1 MRLNIRRPAHRSAA
15 LLVILVA
22 ALLGAGCGPTSG
34 SAPAAAPA
42 KPSGAAAPAPASGA
56 PAAPAAST
64 SGAAAG
70 SSASGAAPAAG
81 ATPPAATGL
90 APMPPPLSPPQTIT
104 YGTSANVNSAGVYV
118 GIERG
123 YFRELGL
130 AIEIIPF
137 NGAAEMFQPLAASQL
152 DMGTADTGAGIFNAL
167 ARGLPLRFVADS
179 NHVEPGHSPT
189 AWIIRKD
196 VWDSGA
202 FRDLPDFRGK
212 RLSGSARGSSVDS
225 YAHRTLALA
234 GLTPADVDLQYV
246 SFPDVMP
253 AFANQA
259 LDAAILIEP
268 FATAAGEQ
276 GLGVRWKGVADLL
289 GPSHG
294 TFIIFAPSF
303 ATQRQEAGRRFLI
316 AYLRGV
322 RDYLDAFGQGKDQD
336 AIIGI
341 LTKYTSIKDPAVFK
355 KIVVPAMDPN
365 GQTLTDSVKAQ
376 QQWYVENGFVPTAVN
391 VDEFFDSSY
400 ADYAVSVL
408 GRR

>member
-1 MRLNIRRPAHRSAA
+1 M
-15 LLVILVA
+15 
-22 ALLGAGCGPTSG
+22 
-34 SAPAAAPA
+34 
-42 KPSGAAAPAPASGA
+42 
-56 PAAPAAST
+56 
-64 SGAAAG
+64 
-70 SSASGAAPAAG
+70 
-81 ATPPAATGL
+81 PPA
-90 APMPPPLSPPQTIT
+90 LSPPQTIT

-130 AIEIIPF
+130 DVEIVPF
-137 NGAAEMFQPLAASQL
+137 SGAAEMFQPLAASQL
-152 DMGTADTGAGIFNAL
+152 DLGSADTGAGIFNAL

-189 AWIIRKD
+189 AWVIRKD
-196 VWDSGA
+196 LWDSGG

-212 RLSGSARGSSVDS
+212 RLSGSARGSSIDS
-225 YAHRTLALA
+225 YAQRTLALA
-234 GLTPADVDLQYV
+234 GMTPADVDLQYV
-246 SFPDVMP
+246 TFPDVMP

-276 GLGVRWKGVADLL
+276 GLGVRWKGMADLL

-322 RDYLDAFGQGKDQD
+322 RDYLDAFDQGKDQD
-336 AIIGI
+336 EIIGV
-341 LTKYTSIKDPAVFK
+341 LTKYTTIKDPAVFK

-365 GQTLTDSVKAQ
+365 GQMLVQSVKEQ
-376 QQWYVENGFVPTAVN
+376 QQWYVEHGFVPTPVN
-391 VDEFFDSSY
+391 VDEYFDPSY
-400 ADYAVSVL
+400 AEYAVSII

>member
-1 MRLNIRRPAHRSAA
+1 M
-15 LLVILVA
+15 
-22 ALLGAGCGPTSG
+22 
-34 SAPAAAPA
+34 
-42 KPSGAAAPAPASGA
+42 
-56 PAAPAAST
+56 
-64 SGAAAG
+64 
-70 SSASGAAPAAG
+70 
-81 ATPPAATGL
+81 
-90 APMPPPLSPPQTIT
+90 
-104 YGTSANVNSAGVYV
+104 
-118 GIERG
+118 ERG

-130 AIEIIPF
+130 EIEIIPF

-189 AWIIRKD
+189 AWVIRKD
-196 VWDSGA
+196 LIDSGA

-212 RLSGSARGSSVDS
+212 RISGSARGSSVDA

-253 AFANQA
+253 ALANQA

-294 TFIIFAPSF
+294 TFIIFAPAF
-303 ATQRQEAGRRFLI
+303 ASQRQEAGRRFLI

-322 RDYLDAFGQGKDQD
+322 RDYLDAFSQGKDQD

-341 LTKYTSIKDPAVFK
+341 LTKYTSIKDPAVFR

-400 ADYAVSVL
+400 AEYAVSVI